1 MSPKASSH
9 LAVKRVKQEIEEE
22 AQYSP
27 KLEVL
32 VRSPKGLIK
41 CPVSTDASVINIAG
55 RITVSF

>member
-1 MSPKASSH
+1 MSPKASSR
-9 LAVKRVKQEIEEE
+9 LADNRVKQEMEEE
-22 AQYSP
+22 VSYTP